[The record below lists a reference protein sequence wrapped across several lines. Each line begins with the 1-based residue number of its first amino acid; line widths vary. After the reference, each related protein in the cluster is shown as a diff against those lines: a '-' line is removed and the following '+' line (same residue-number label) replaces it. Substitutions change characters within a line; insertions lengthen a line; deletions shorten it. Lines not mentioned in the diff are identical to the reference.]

1 MNNQTTM
8 TRNQLAELTAQR
20 LTKGFL
26 EENDIMGFMSAVL
39 ETIGDL
45 GLEDILPSDRN
56 AASDFVYL
64 AAEDV
69 RNLYLA

>member
-8 TRNQLAELTAQR
+8 TRNQLIELTAQR

-26 EENDIMGFMSAVL
+26 EENDICGFMSAVM
-39 ETIGDL
+39 ETIADFN
-45 GLEDILPSDRN
+45 LESILPSDRN